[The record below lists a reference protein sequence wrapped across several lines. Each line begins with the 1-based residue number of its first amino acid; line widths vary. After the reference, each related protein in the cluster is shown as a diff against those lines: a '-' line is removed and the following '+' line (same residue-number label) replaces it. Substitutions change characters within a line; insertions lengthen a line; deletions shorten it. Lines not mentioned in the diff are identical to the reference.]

1 MRLNQKHIDIIR
13 AMARLC
19 FGDDAKVWLFGSRVN
34 DAAKGGDIDLYI
46 EADGT
51 PAECLKREMKF
62 YANLQRQLGLQR
74 IDIVVHRR
82 GTPMRR
88 IDEEARRTGAPL

>member
-1 MRLNQKHIDIIR
+1 MRLNPKHINIIR
-13 AMARLC
+13 AMAQHC
-19 FGDDAKVWLFGSRVN
+19 FGNDAQVWLFGSRVN

-51 PAECLKREMKF
+51 PAECLQREMKF
-62 YANLQRQLGLQR
+62 YVSLQRQLGLQR

-82 GTPMRR
+82 GAPMRR
-88 IDEEARRTGAPL
+88 IDEEARRTGALL